1 MVQFTISLWWLL
13 KANHMFYRTKRFGC
27 KDPKK
32 GIGRRR
38 QYTTRDRKETPDTKP
53 SKVKIFNE
61 TPKTKTSV
69 RSKKPTFS
77 VPNTHRVHSKISS
90 DVKIKEKDEDTLPD
104 IEKIVPFVDEGKNI
118 INSPQP
124 PELHVPVMMVFYS
137 KNFPLNY

>member
-1 MVQFTISLWWLL
+1 MAAKTPR
-13 KANHMFYRTKRFGC
+13 KALGDVGNIQHGTG
-27 KDPKK
+27 KK
-32 GIGRRR
+32 L
-38 QYTTRDRKETPDTKP
+38 QTPKP